1 LIHSLMDSP
10 RRKGRVSQPNVKILS
25 QILEGLDYP
34 KKGQSI
40 QK

>member
-1 LIHSLMDSP
+1 MGSP
-10 RRKGRVSQPNVKILS
+10 KRKGSESQPNVKILS
-25 QILEGLDYP
+25 QILDGLDYP